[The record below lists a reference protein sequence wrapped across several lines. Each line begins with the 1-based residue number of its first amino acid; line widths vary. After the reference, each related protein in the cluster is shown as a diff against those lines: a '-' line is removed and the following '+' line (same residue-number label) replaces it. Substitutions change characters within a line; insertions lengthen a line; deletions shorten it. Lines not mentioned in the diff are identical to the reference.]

1 MVQDNAGPRPAAR
14 DRAVCSETA
23 GFQVEPSALRVPLC
37 AGHDRDDLRAWT
49 KLYAFLLKMN
59 LTTSLSRGHEQ
70 SVESTADL
78 AGKCSA
84 DALFVIVVATAVT
97 IGVAWAG

>member
-1 MVQDNAGPRPAAR
+1 MRDLDRQREIARSVLRPLAFRSSRQRSGSPYVR
-14 DRAVCSETA
+14 DMTVMICVLGRS
-23 GFQVEPSALRVPLC
+23 FMP
-37 AGHDRDDLRAWT
+37 
-49 KLYAFLLKMN
+49 FLLKIN
-59 LTTSLSRGHEQ
+59 LTTSLSRGHGQ